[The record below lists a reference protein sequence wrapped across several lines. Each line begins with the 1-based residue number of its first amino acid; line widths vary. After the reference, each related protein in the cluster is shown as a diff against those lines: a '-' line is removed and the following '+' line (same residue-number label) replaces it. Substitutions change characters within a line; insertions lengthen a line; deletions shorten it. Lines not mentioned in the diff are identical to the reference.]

1 MRILQVNPVGHVMST
16 HVDCY
21 PKAAPTDSLAA
32 LVAWGQDADA
42 FHCNVN
48 LQVLAL
54 QATRSGDAQAASAL
68 ERVSGLK
75 PRQPPKQW
83 RSKTERVRALLATD
97 PLAYT
102 LPPRLYTSDHDR
114 RQRLAS
120 RNLTAF
126 DGLAE
131 GVSAL
136 KLARR
141 DNLRA
146 RAEEMRKHKVEYKL
160 ALATKHAEAE
170 AAAEAA
176 ARGDA
181 AEEDGSAGGHD
192 SARLARASAAR
203 VRALE
208 LAYLKRQAAAA
219 FGAQTVARFPRAYVC
234 QYRPDM
240 PARANL
246 GLN

>member
-1 MRILQVNPVGHVMST
+1 MRSLQVNPVGHVMST

-32 LVAWGQDADA
+32 LVAWGEDADA
-42 FHCNVN
+42 FHCNLN
-48 LQVLAL
+48 LQLLAL
-54 QATRSGDAQAASAL
+54 QATRSGDDEAASAL
-68 ERVSGLK
+68 ERISGLK

-97 PLAYT
+97 PLAHT
-102 LPPRLYTSDHDR
+102 LPPRLYTSDLDR

-120 RNLTAF
+120 GHLTAF

-160 ALATKHAEAE
+160 ALAAKH

-208 LAYLKRQAAAA
+208 MAYLKRQAAAA
-219 FGAQTVARFPRAYVC
+219 FGTQTVARFPRAYVC

-246 GLN
+246 GLT